1 MSTPHVRLLAHLGP
15 VVSLAIDGSSGSL
28 GNYLSTAGLDGKLK
42 IWDRR
47 NWQKPLKEW
56 TSRREIASTAFSQRG
71 LLAVGSGSTVHVYDD
86 KLTRRGGDDNRGM
99 SPFGPT
105 PYLTTLIR
113 GGGGKIND
121 LAYCPFEDVLGVGHD
136 KGFTTLLVP
145 GAGEPN
151 FDSAEGDMYESSAR
165 RKEREVRNVM
175 EKIQPDLITM
185 DPSSLGSL
193 APATK
198 LTHLPQPTKPVPFSK
213 LPRID
218 RLKANDAI
226 EDDPADLAPSSD
238 DELAADDD
246 EGRKRARV
254 EKETKKMRGKNKS
267 LKRFLRKKKKNVVDP
282 TTVRDPRPASRTMTV
297 LTIALS
303 AARHRL
309 LSRSALRASAT
320 SEPKPRRPRPTT
332 ALLVA
337 LAVERV
343 SGPMP

>member
-28 GNYLSTAGLDGKLK
+28 GNYLSTAGLDGKIK

-56 TSRREIASTAFSQRG
+56 TSRREVRSTAFSQRG
-71 LLAVGSGSTVHVYDD
+71 LLAVASGSTVQVYDNQI
-86 KLTRRGGDDNRGM
+86 TRRGGADNRGM

-105 PYLTTLIR
+105 PYLTNLVQ
-113 GGGGKIND
+113 GGGAKLND
-121 LAYCPFEDVLGVGHD
+121 LAFCPFEDVLGVGHD
-136 KGFTTLLVP
+136 KGFSTLLVP

-151 FDSAEGDMYESSAR
+151 FDSGEGDMYESSAR

-185 DPSSLGSL
+185 DPSSLGSI
-193 APATK
+193 APTTK
-198 LTHLPQPTKPVPFSK
+198 FTHLPQSTKPVPFAK
-213 LPRID
+213 LPRLD

-238 DELAADDD
+238 EEGLAADDD

-282 TTVRDPRPASRTMTV
+282 TTVRP
-297 LTIALS
+297 LS
-303 AARHRL
+303 AFY
-309 LSRSALRASAT
+309 ALPPS
-320 SEPKPRRPRPTT
+320 SWPI
-332 ALLVA
+332 
-337 LAVERV
+337 
-343 SGPMP
+343 G